1 MSILISSIAEQKQ
14 VKGLD
19 FPLVLNAPDHEV
31 AQSEEHFHLWLRDNR
46 KALQALLIKHGAVL
60 FRGFP
65 VACAQQFEN
74 MLDQTDFVNMP
85 YVGGAAPRSLV
96 TSSRIVTAN
105 ESPASEKIP
114 FHHEMAQVATPP
126 GYIFFYCDI
135 APKEG
140 GATSLLHSGEI
151 CEKFFE
157 INASFARKIEQQGV
171 RYRRV
176 MPEQTDKNSA
186 IGRSWRETFQVETRQ
201 QAERAMQE
209 AGMSW
214 EWLDD
219 GSIRTETKTLEAV
232 RVDQESGQKVFF
244 NSIVAVF
251 SGWNDSRNIGVNS
264 VVSDDKEQMDKEVID
279 QLIEQM
285 DKLSVNFKWQT
296 GDVLWVNNHTVMHAR
311 QPYVGDRLTLASI
324 AYK

>member
-19 FPLVLNAPDHEV
+19 FPLVLNAPNSDV
-31 AQSEEHFHLWLRDNR
+31 AQSDQHFYLWLRSNR
-46 KALQALLIKHGAVL
+46 EELQALLIKHGAVL

-65 VACAQQFEN
+65 VGSAEHFEN

-85 YVGGAAPRSLV
+85 YVGGAAPRSQV
-96 TSSRIVTAN
+96 TASRIVTAN

-114 FHHEMAQVATPP
+114 FHHEMAQVPIPP

-135 APKEG
+135 APEEG

-151 CEKFFE
+151 CDKFFE
-157 INASFARKIEQQGV
+157 IDAKFAHKIERLGV

-176 MPEQTDKNSA
+176 MPGETDRTSA

-201 QAERAMQE
+201 QAESVMQE

-214 EWLDD
+214 QWLDD
-219 GSIRTETKTLEAV
+219 GSLRTETKTLEAV
-232 RVDQESGQKVFF
+232 RVDQETGQKVFF

-251 SGWNDSRNIGVNS
+251 SGWNDSRNIGINS
-264 VVSDDKEQMDKEVID
+264 VVSDDGEQMDKEVIEQLIQQMD
-279 QLIEQM
+279 QLC
-285 DKLSVNFKWQT
+285 VNFKWQP
-296 GDVLWVNNHTVMHAR
+296 GDVVWVNNHTVMHAR
-311 QPYVGDRLTLASI
+311 QPYTGDRLTLASI
-324 AYK
+324 SYK